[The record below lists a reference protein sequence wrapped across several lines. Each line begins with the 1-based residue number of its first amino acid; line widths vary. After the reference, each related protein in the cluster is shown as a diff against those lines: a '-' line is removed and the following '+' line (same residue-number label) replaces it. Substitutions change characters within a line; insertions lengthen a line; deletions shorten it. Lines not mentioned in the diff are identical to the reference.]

1 MDVEWRCSWLG
12 ARHKQAN
19 RSVYVTSRVWQA
31 ATPMSLPLVADVLV
45 IIALRDELEV
55 LLDLAPG
62 GQADGRRTKH
72 LWLSLPP
79 PSVSASWHAR
89 CFPLIHRWHRRGLTA
104 QMSVQTLSV
113 SLHSVSQIIR
123 YPSIVAH
130 LCSALHL
137 HSQGRWLPQTR
148 LQWQESGAILGPQ
161 REEESFCALRVP
173 ILLNK
178 GIVLGS

>member
-1 MDVEWRCSWLG
+1 MVLSITTTSRHFSIPPTLNSPQRCWSAVGTFMWMY
-12 ARHKQAN
+12 KQAD

-31 ATPMSLPLVADVLV
+31 ATPMSLPLVVEVSV
-45 IIALRDELEV
+45 ITALRDELEV

-62 GQADGRRTKH
+62 GQTDGRRTKH

-113 SLHSVSQIIR
+113 FTAFC
-123 YPSIVAH
+123 VAN
-130 LCSALHL
+130 S
-137 HSQGRWLPQTR
+137 
-148 LQWQESGAILGPQ
+148 
-161 REEESFCALRVP
+161 
-173 ILLNK
+173 
-178 GIVLGS
+178 